1 MNQIPR
7 CHDFVAFRLCPAQ
20 VERSPYHC
28 EQNDTQDKVSVGQI
42 SWLLSHTISASIKPL
57 PILPGRIAP
66 DGHHSTRH
74 QSDRTSCVCPD
85 LREWY
90 ERPRP
95 DDNVPGAPESGWYSF
110 TSS

>member
-20 VERSPYHC
+20 F
-28 EQNDTQDKVSVGQI
+28 
-42 SWLLSHTISASIKPL
+42 PL
-57 PILPGRIAP
+57 DRYRGRIAP

>member
-1 MNQIPR
+1 LPGSDIVVAEPHHLGEHKTAPNPPRSHCPR
-7 CHDFVAFRLCPAQ
+7 C
-20 VERSPYHC
+20 
-28 EQNDTQDKVSVGQI
+28 
-42 SWLLSHTISASIKPL
+42 LSL
-57 PILPGRIAP
+57 
-66 DGHHSTRH
+66 
-74 QSDRTSCVCPD
+74 DRTSCVCPD